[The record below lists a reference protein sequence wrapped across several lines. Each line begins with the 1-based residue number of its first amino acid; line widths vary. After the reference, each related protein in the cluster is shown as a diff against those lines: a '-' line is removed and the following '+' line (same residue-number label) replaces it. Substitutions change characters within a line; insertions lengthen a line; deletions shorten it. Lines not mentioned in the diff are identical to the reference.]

1 MEIMLN
7 SWFILLFFLYYY
19 IIINQSYM
27 SKNSP
32 KQLYTQTIEWLKTR
46 GVKTSNTTAKK
57 SRFNNYKDRGRK

>member
-1 MEIMLN
+1 
-7 SWFILLFFLYYY
+7 
-19 IIINQSYM
+19 M